1 MRGWRKRGGGVDVAD
16 DEIVCATNYG
26 VYGHI
31 RGVHIEIVALISV
44 SIGVDLVQILS
55 NIMHTMR

>member
-44 SIGVDLVQILS
+44 SIGVDLV
-55 NIMHTMR
+55 